1 MINIFCER
9 FKALRKEKG
18 LSTAALG
25 KALNV
30 NDSTITR
37 WENGVIIPSILH
49 LRNIATF
56 FDVSADYLIGLVDY

>member
-1 MINIFCER
+1 
-9 FKALRKEKG
+9 
-18 LSTAALG
+18 STAALG

-49 LRNIATF
+49 LRNIAIF